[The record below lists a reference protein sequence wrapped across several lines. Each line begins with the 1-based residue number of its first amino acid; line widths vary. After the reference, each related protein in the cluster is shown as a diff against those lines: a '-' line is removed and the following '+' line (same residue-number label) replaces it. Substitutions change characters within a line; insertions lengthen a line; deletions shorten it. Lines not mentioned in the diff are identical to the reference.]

1 MLRAVS
7 SLWRLCKV
15 DMDVFLFGI
24 RMSRCSYQRE
34 RRGIIVAPS
43 GVLLFCCKA
52 SCNTEAFS
60 LCKLEFY
67 YSFLTSTECIRYA
80 LYLLVVGL

>member
-7 SLWRLCKV
+7 FLWRLCKV

-24 RMSRCSYQRE
+24 RMSRCFYRRE

-52 SCNTEAFS
+52 SCNTETLVFVN
-60 LCKLEFY
+60 LNFI
-67 YSFLTSTECIRYA
+67 IRS
-80 LYLLVVGL
+80 